1 MTINH
6 DPSANRAPPPSLS
19 PSSKSQPLSAHS
31 QSRFERSL
39 QQQEDRDARS
49 GPSDK
54 PAAKRNDGQRNEDSR
69 SEQKRSK
76 SAADREHKGGEKG
89 KTHNSADEL
98 FAWSGAAQGHGSFQG
113 GGEVAANRAHAGQI
127 DVERQAQI
135 DRIAA
140 AIAEQTQ
147 RGQQSRFSVQL
158 PGGLPIESAVLAR
171 SATGYVSILLVARP
185 GALGLNDRKLI
196 RRELQDRLQKHP
208 IKLAEIGFAG
218 KAS

>member
-1 MTINH
+1 M
-6 DPSANRAPPPSLS
+6 
-19 PSSKSQPLSAHS
+19 
-31 QSRFERSL
+31 
-39 QQQEDRDARS
+39 QQQENRDARFS
-49 GPSDK
+49 PSDK
-54 PAAKRNDGQRNEDSR
+54 PAAHRNDGQRNDESR

-76 SAADREHKGGEKG
+76 NAADREQKGGEKG
-89 KTHNSADEL
+89 KTQDGAGEL
-98 FAWSGAAQGHGSFQG
+98 FAWTGAAQGHGPFQG
-113 GGEVAANRAHAGQI
+113 GGDIAANRVHAGQI
-127 DVERQAQI
+127 DVELQAQI

-140 AIAEQTQ
+140 AIAEQAQ
-147 RGQQSRFSVQL
+147 RGQQSRFTVQL

-218 KAS
+218 KAG